1 MKYGLYMNVVLLDL
15 GLGLCLDLGFVGVC
29 VGACVLVT
37 KYSLYKCTVYTV
49 HCTVY
54 ILQCTVYTIH
64 CTVNSLHCAMYFMQ
78 IERGFMY
85 TVLLYS
91 VYCNLLFNF
100 LPIYM
105 YIV

>member
-54 ILQCTVYTIH
+54 ILQYTVYTIH
-64 CTVNSLHCAMYFMQ
+64 CTLYIVQCTLCRSNGDLCTLYYYTVCIAIYCADLHVYCT
-78 IERGFMY
+78 MY
-85 TVLLYS
+85 TE
-91 VYCNLLFNF
+91 
-100 LPIYM
+100 
-105 YIV
+105 